1 MTDYHAFRKISPM
14 TQALII
20 EIGFLNLDRD
30 LLTSGSETVVNGL
43 FDGIQCYLENL
54 N

>member
-1 MTDYHAFRKISPM
+1 
-14 TQALII
+14 LII